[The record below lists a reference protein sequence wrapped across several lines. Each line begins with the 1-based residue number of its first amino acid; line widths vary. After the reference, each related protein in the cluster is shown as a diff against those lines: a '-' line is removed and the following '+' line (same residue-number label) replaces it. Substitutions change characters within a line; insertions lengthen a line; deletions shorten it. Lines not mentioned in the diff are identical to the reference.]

1 MCGKD
6 DSVPN
11 FAPLFFGNGAVEI
24 DDEEDVPLVPSIVDN
39 WCLSI
44 AACCNT
50 SSAIVQLI
58 FADQTFV
65 S

>member
-24 DDEEDVPLVPSIVDN
+24 DDEEDVPLVPPP
-39 WCLSI
+39 
-44 AACCNT
+44 
-50 SSAIVQLI
+50 
-58 FADQTFV
+58 
-65 S
+65 